1 MTTFIRQIEKADIFC
16 MTTHVCDRQLQREQQ
31 AEEQQGQ
38 KQATQMLVLSH
49 EIVSKTT

>member
-1 MTTFIRQIEKADIFC
+1 MTTFTRQKKEQNSFHV
-16 MTTHVCDRQLQREQQ
+16 TTHVCDRQLQREQQ
-31 AEEQQGQ
+31 AEEQEQ